1 LFFSLLRIT
10 VVLILL
16 YKILMSISI
25 EYDDSSTSFGSP
37 PTPSFP
43 NFPIAS
49 QQHLGVVKIGN
60 NIYIDR
66 DGTISLINP
75 VLLPRA
81 SASKSG
87 TIRVGS
93 NLTISP
99 DGVLSVDLEQ
109 LLRSSYKDF
118 FTDTARLHE
127 RGYTL
132 NLLAHKNQTIEPVYV
147 TILNL
152 NLQDSL
158 IFSEVRRKT
167 TGIKLVDNFTANTT
181 LGANIINL
189 NFFGSRT
196 ASRLQILR
204 ELDLKVGDY
213 ITVEGSGIKDA
224 AIQTVSHNTITVDKN
239 ATRRVTDARL
249 YYQPRV
255 EASFDITP
263 SGGNTATITLVIENI
278 TTNKITLTSPLV
290 KELPAGTKLVFSNT
304 EGNLITIYELI
315 VNNKVSVDSKEIE
328 FTYLSNDPLPF
339 IQGFTSTLGV
349 TKITTTS
356 DLAIDLSGDTGQEE
370 QQYILDISPL
380 DVDLP
385 SDKTLWI
392 GYKSATGWE
401 LIGSI
406 KTFLPHLKGSIS
418 ITFTSPDIVKT
429 TIPQGSVI
437 FFGSFPYNQFY
448 LSMEVDE
455 LARLLGTEKYGY
467 DVMLLKN
474 NVSSLLGSGTL
485 DLVENYTDTT
495 YQ

>member
-1 LFFSLLRIT
+1 
-10 VVLILL
+10 
-16 YKILMSISI
+16 MSISI
-25 EYDDSSTSFGSP
+25 EYDNNSTSYSSP
-37 PTPSFP
+37 PTPSLP
-43 NFPIAS
+43 TFPIAS

-81 SASKSG
+81 SASTTG

-109 LLRSSYKDF
+109 LLRSSYSDF
-118 FTDTARLHE
+118 FTNTARLHE
-127 RGYTL
+127 RGFTL

-181 LGANIINL
+181 LGADTISL

-213 ITVEGSGIKDA
+213 ITIEGSGIKDA
-224 AIQTVSHNTITVDKN
+224 VIQTVSHNTITVDKN

-249 YYQPRV
+249 YYKPRV

-263 SGGNTATITLVIENI
+263 SGGNAGIITLVVGSI
-278 TTNKITLTSPLV
+278 TSNKIILTSPLA

-304 EGNLITIYELI
+304 EGNVITIYELT
-315 VNNKVSVDSKEIE
+315 VNKKASVNSNEIE
-328 FTYLSNDPLPF
+328 FTYLSNETETPLSL
-339 IQGFTSTLGV
+339 QGFISTLGV

-356 DLAIDLSGDTGQEE
+356 DLVVEVSEDPDQEE
-370 QQYILDISPL
+370 QQYTLNISPL

-406 KTFLPHLKGSIS
+406 KTLLPHIKGNVS

-474 NVSSLLGSGTL
+474 NVASLLGSGTL

>member
-1 LFFSLLRIT
+1 
-10 VVLILL
+10 
-16 YKILMSISI
+16 MSISI
-25 EYDDSSTSFGSP
+25 EYDNNSTGSSSP
-37 PTPSFP
+37 PSPPLPT
-43 NFPIAS
+43 FPIAS

-60 NIYIDR
+60 NIYIDK

-81 SASKSG
+81 SASTTG

-109 LLRSSYKDF
+109 LLRSSYRDF

-181 LGANIINL
+181 LNADTISL

-204 ELDLKVGDY
+204 ELGLKVGDY
-213 ITVEGSGIKDA
+213 ITIEGSGITDA
-224 AIQTVSHNTITVDKN
+224 VIQTVSHNSITVDKN

-263 SGGNTATITLVIENI
+263 SGGNTGIITLVVDSI
-278 TTNKITLTSPLV
+278 TSDKVILTSPLP

-304 EGNLITIYELI
+304 IDSTTTIYELT
-315 VNNKVSVDSKEIE
+315 VNKKASANSTEIE
-328 FTYLSNDPLPF
+328 VTYLSNETETLPSL
-339 IQGFTSTLGV
+339 QGFTSTLGV

-356 DLAIDLSGDTGQEE
+356 DLFVEVSEDPDEEE
-370 QQYILDISPL
+370 QLYTLNISPL
-380 DVDLP
+380 EVDLP

-392 GYKSATGWE
+392 GYKSATGWQ

-406 KTFLPHLKGSIS
+406 KTFLPCLKGNAA
-418 ITFTSPDIVKT
+418 ITFTNPNLVKT

-474 NVSSLLGSGTL
+474 NVASLLGSGTL
-485 DLVENYTDTT
+485 DLVENYTDSTHL
-495 YQ
+495 